1 MSARNRS
8 SKYDPQIKRDPVMP
22 PWMVKIATY
31 IDRKYAAWCR
41 RRGKDYWDIFDDGTG
56 PIREARFRARSER
69 SSRMQAQRNAAV
81 GGAGARV
88 EAEMMTHTDS
98 DRT

>member
-1 MSARNRS
+1 MITRNRS
-8 SKYDPQIKRDPVMP
+8 SKYDPKIKRDPVMP

-31 IDRKYAAWCR
+31 IDAKYAAWCR

-56 PIREARFRARSER
+56 PIREARFRARSEW
-69 SSRMQAQRNAAV
+69 SSRMHAWRKNSV
-81 GGAGARV
+81 GGAQARV
-88 EAEMMTHTDS
+88 EAEMMAHTDS